1 MDKMNKHYGTGTKGI
16 SPELW
21 DTLYLCDWPGNVRE
35 LIQAIE
41 HALILAKPEPTL
53 FPKHLPKHIR
63 IQVARSEVTKKRLP
77 QPGLKGLK
85 KVPAGLPSLQEVRES
100 ALEEAERGY
109 LKELM
114 EQTRGS
120 IKNATKVSGLSRS
133 RLYTLLKKYSIP
145 PKP

>member
-41 HALILAKPEPTL
+41 HALILAKPELTL

-63 IQVARSEVTKKRLP
+63 FQVARSKVIKKRRP

-85 KVPAGLPSLQEVRES
+85 EAPAGLPSLQEIRVS
-100 ALEEAERGY
+100 ALEEAERKY

-114 EQTRGS
+114 EQIGGS
-120 IKNATKVSGLSRS
+120 IKDATRVYGLSRS
-133 RLYTLLKKYSIP
+133 RLYTLLKKYGIP